1 MPNSATLQ
9 RGIQENLYQHIEEWV
24 RGTKHEVCGVIFLY
38 TENGPANLDAQVRG
52 ILEAQPDL
60 SFEVWSDDE
69 NNTLAVILP
78 GRALDAVHFE
88 GLLLKQRLQDIKA
101 DLDPRITLASFPEQ
115 GEATEVVMKQM
126 AESARRSLS
135 GDIHIF
141 TREEA
146 KAARSSILIVDNDP
160 TIREFLQ
167 IRFQMQG
174 YETYEANDGLTA
186 LNLIEKMKPDLV
198 LTELNLYGI
207 DGLPYIHHIQKLN
220 ENKSPKI
227 VVLTEQKVEQTI
239 SQCFQSGVEDYIT
252 KPFSPVEL
260 DARIR
265 RCFN

>member
-1 MPNSATLQ
+1 MPNTATLQ
-9 RGIQENLYQHIEEWV
+9 TGIQENLYQHIEDWV
-24 RGTKHEVCGVIFLY
+24 KAAKQKVCGVLFLY
-38 TENGPANLDAQVRG
+38 SANGPAHLEAQVRG
-52 ILEAQPDL
+52 ILESQPDL
-60 SFEVWSDDE
+60 SFEVW
-69 NNTLAVILP
+69 NNEEGILAAIMP
-78 GRALDAVHFE
+78 GLTLDAVHFE
-88 GLLLKQRLQDIKA
+88 GLLLKQRLQETLP

-115 GEATEVVMKQM
+115 GEPTESVLKQM
-126 AESARRSLS
+126 AESAKRSVT

-141 TREEA
+141 SKEEV
-146 KAARSSILIVDNDP
+146 KAARSRILIVDNDA

-167 IRFQMQG
+167 IRLQMQG
-174 YETYEANDGLTA
+174 YETYEAEDGLSA
-186 LNLIEKMKPDLV
+186 LEMIEKLKPDMV

-207 DGLPYIHHIQKLN
+207 DGLPYINHIQN
-220 ENKSPKI
+220 MNVSKSPKI